1 MKLSDEKT
9 NNETSRP
16 AKKERPF
23 LRFLRYAAVAVVS
36 LDLDDEIGNRTLNK
50 KTPDFTFLLG
60 CKIGCLF
67 YKTLIFNGLLR
78 CVRDSNP

>member
-9 NNETSRP
+9 DNETSRP

-23 LRFLRYAAVAVVS
+23 LRFLPYAAVAVVS

-50 KTPDFTFLLG
+50 KTPNFTFLAVKSG
-60 CKIGCLF
+60 
-67 YKTLIFNGLLR
+67 
-78 CVRDSNP
+78 V